1 MTRRYPRGM
10 VALSVLFGIAVGRS
24 ACAGGAGTSSPP
36 ASVSKA
42 ALAAAPAAAS
52 ERTMAGPM
60 PAMLSDVMGHG
71 TLIVGDQFG
80 YLPGLKRM
88 AVPRKRVSSQ
98 AASG

>member
-10 VALSVLFGIAVGRS
+10 VALSVLFGMAVGLS

-36 ASVSKA
+36 AFASKA
-42 ALAAAPAAAS
+42 ALAAAPAAAP
-52 ERTMAGPM
+52 ERTMAGPL
-60 PAMLSDVMGHG
+60 PAMLSVVVGDGS
-71 TLIVGDQFG
+71 LIVGDQFG
-80 YLPGLKRM
+80 YLPGPKKM